1 MIKDANLVAETLL
14 RVRCMTCIEVL
25 DSLGQPIVK
34 S

>member
-1 MIKDANLVAETLL
+1 MIKDADLMVEILL
-14 RVRCMTCIEVL
+14 RVHSMIFIKVL